1 MSQAIISD
9 SSSLIMAARLGRLDL
24 LNNLF
29 QQIHVPQ
36 RVRQE
41 IMAKEDAAI
50 HLLLENPTFTVVA
63 TTNHSLLAL
72 LDGTLDYGEAEAVA
86 LAQEKQWL
94 LLIDEKKGRKIA
106 KNMGL
111 KIIGLLGVLLLNYR
125 RGHILKTE
133 AIDLLAQLKQ
143 MGFRLSVTLENDF
156 LLQLQR

>member
-24 LNNLF
+24 LTNLF

-86 LAQEKQWL
+86 G
-94 LLIDEKKGRKIA
+94 DETAADPDGHPRIRGRLR
-106 KNMGL
+106 GGRL
-111 KIIGLLGVLLLNYR
+111 RGQR
-125 RGHILKTE
+125 RPRSPARRRRRVVRHRFGPPQSLKT
-133 AIDLLAQLKQ
+133 APSLRGIAA
-143 MGFRLSVTLENDF
+143 RA
-156 LLQLQR
+156 